1 MAEMTDAQL
10 QKLGI
15 ASFGHRHL
23 ILKRI
28 QMLLGGAERERVE
41 VSPSSSASSTMP
53 VTGPAIAHSS
63 LNLRGSV
70 GDGGGSHLRP
80 VMGGGRA
87 VESSHPVHASRT
99 AQPRLHH
106 PTPRIHESQVTIGRK
121 ICSGSVE
128 CLNPNP

>member
-28 QMLLGGAERERVE
+28 QALLGGAERVE
-41 VSPSSSASSTMP
+41 VSPSSSASTMP
-53 VTGPAIAHSS
+53 VTGTAIPHTS

-80 VMGGGRA
+80 VLGGGRA

-121 ICSGSVE
+121 IGSGSVG
-128 CLNPNP
+128 CLNPNPLNP